1 MLLLRVQLPDR
12 PGSLGVVA
20 TAMGTVGADIH
31 AIEIVQK
38 RGDVVVNDF
47 MVNLPPTA
55 LPDSL
60 VSVCNELDGVKVLW
74 LSRYPD
80 NWGLQ
85 SDIELLDEMT
95 GDPSRATAILT
106 ANVPTVFHCQWAA
119 QITPEGEVRAATDLA
134 PEFDADNVAVL
145 GPLDE
150 LSTLELDTDWLPGW
164 GPTVLA
170 LVPLGDGTTL
180 VVGRQGGPGFLTSEL
195 RRLQHLAAL
204 AR

>member
-31 AIEIVQK
+31 AIEIVEK
-38 RGDVVVNDF
+38 RGQVVVNDF
-47 MVNLPPTA
+47 MVDLPPTA
-55 LPDSL
+55 MPDSL

-85 SDIELLDEMT
+85 SDIDLLDQMST
-95 GDPSRATAILT
+95 DPGQATQLLT
-106 ANVPTVFHCQWAA
+106 ENVPTVFHCQWATLLNA
-119 QITPEGEVRAATDLA
+119 DGTARHATSLA
-134 PEFDADNVAVL
+134 PEFSPATVSVL
-145 GPLDE
+145 GPRDE
-150 LSTLELDTDWLPGW
+150 LDTVELDTDWLPGW
-164 GPTVLA
+164 GPTVVA
-170 LVPLGDGTTL
+170 LVPLEEGSTL
-180 VVGRQGGPGFLTSEL
+180 VVGRQGGPNFLTSEL